1 MYKILIRNREK
12 EAITNP
18 RMSKYSIF
26 HDIDDNEYKTSELSE
41 VLSTANKLLDRYLR
55 KDIMIVDQIEVE
67 SKVSTTS
74 LKTINITSDLVA
86 IVNDGS
92 NFVFKLDLS
101 SLNDYTIVNVE
112 KSKFELFKEYL
123 EGLGLTDVELTNTF
137 EITAKNPT
145 GEAVVGIYGFQEGM
159 FTLYSRQTSMSNYI
173 TSAFTTTLDTKGSG
187 TIIEPTT
194 NKYINLFFTDEDN
207 QPLIVDKIKLFYR
220 NGNSSFDKEYIDV
233 SEIHTVVNNTGKY
246 LIEVEKEG
254 YAHDPY
260 YEVEFTSNKEDA
272 ITIVLTKDVVNEL
285 LDDINGEVI

>member
-173 TSAFTTTLDTKGSG
+173 
-187 TIIEPTT
+187 
-194 NKYINLFFTDEDN
+194 
-207 QPLIVDKIKLFYR
+207 KIGR
-220 NGNSSFDKEYIDV
+220 
-233 SEIHTVVNNTGKY
+233 
-246 LIEVEKEG
+246 
-254 YAHDPY
+254 AH
-260 YEVEFTSNKEDA
+260 V
-272 ITIVLTKDVVNEL
+272 
-285 LDDINGEVI
+285 